1 MKRFKKITI
10 ILLAILPTIYSA
22 IAVFFILPDTVA
34 AHFGIDG
41 TPDRYGSKYEAF
53 LFPAIILVIAVL
65 YFLFRKIQ
73 QKSSTDENDRT
84 ARNLDILDT
93 VIMIVM
99 VLFNALCVF
108 FLTMMKNP
116 ATMKNKENMIFVI
129 ISCVM
134 GVLFILLGNILPK
147 TKPNSFIGVRL
158 SWSMDSDEHWYITN
172 RNCGIAMVLAGICTV
187 IAGLIVRNGTYI
199 IYMILSLILFL
210 TVATIYSY
218 VIIKRE
224 KKK

>member
-1 MKRFKKITI
+1 MKNFKKIIII
-10 ILLAILPTIYSA
+10 ILAVLPTIYSA

-41 TPDRYGSKYEAF
+41 TPDRYGSKYEAL
-53 LFPAIILVIAVL
+53 LFPAIILVIALL
-65 YFLFRKIQ
+65 YFLFRKFQ
-73 QKSSTDENDRT
+73 QKSSTDENERT

-93 VIMIVM
+93 VILIVM

-129 ISCVM
+129 ISCVI

-147 TKPNSFIGVRL
+147 TKPNSFIGVRM
-158 SWSMDSDEHWYITN
+158 SWCMDSDEHWYITN
-172 RNCGIAMVLAGICTV
+172 RNCGIAMVLSGICTV

-218 VIIKRE
+218 VIIK
-224 KKK
+224 KK

>member
-53 LFPAIILVIAVL
+53 LFPAIILVITLL
-65 YFLFRKIQ
+65 YFLYRKFQ
-73 QKSSTDENDRT
+73 EKSSKEHNDRT

-99 VLFNALCVF
+99 VLFNAMCVF
-108 FLTMMKNP
+108 LLTIMKHP
-116 ATMKNKENMIFVI
+116 GTMKNKENMIFVI
-129 ISCVM
+129 ISTVV

-147 TKPNSFIGVRL
+147 TKPNDFIGVRL
-158 SWSMDSDEHWYITN
+158 SWCTDSDEHWYITN

-224 KKK
+224 KK

>member
-1 MKRFKKITI
+1 MKNFKKIMII
-10 ILLAILPTIYSA
+10 ILAVLPTIYSA

-53 LFPAIILVIAVL
+53 LFPAIILVITLL
-65 YFLFRKIQ
+65 YFLYRKFQ
-73 QKSSTDENDRT
+73 EKSSKEDNDRT

-93 VIMIVM
+93 VILIVM

-108 FLTMMKNP
+108 LLTMMKNP
-116 ATMKNKENMIFVI
+116 ATIKNKENMIFVI
-129 ISCVM
+129 ISTVV

-147 TKPNSFIGVRL
+147 TKPNDFIGVRL
-158 SWSMDSDEHWYITN
+158 SWCTDSDEHWYITN
-172 RNCGIAMVLAGICTV
+172 RNCGIAMVLSGICTV

-199 IYMILSLILFL
+199 IYMILALILFL

-224 KKK
+224 KK

>member
-1 MKRFKKITI
+1 MKKFKRITI
-10 ILLAILPTIYSA
+10 MILAVLPMIYSA
-22 IAVFFILPDTVA
+22 VAVFFILPDTVA

-53 LFPAIILVIAVL
+53 LFPAIILVITLL
-65 YFLFRKIQ
+65 YFLYRKFQ
-73 QKSSTDENDRT
+73 EKSSKEDNDRT

-93 VIMIVM
+93 VILIVM

-108 FLTMMKNP
+108 LLTMMKRP

-129 ISCVM
+129 ISCVI

-147 TKPNSFIGVRL
+147 TKPNSFIGMRL
-158 SWSMDSDEHWYITN
+158 SWCMDSDEHWYIAN
-172 RNCGIAMVLAGICTV
+172 RNCGIAMVLSGICTV
-187 IAGLIVRNGTYI
+187 IAGLIVKNGTYV

-218 VIIKRE
+218 VIIK
-224 KKK
+224 KK

>member
-1 MKRFKKITI
+1 MKKFKRITI
-10 ILLAILPTIYSA
+10 MILAVLPMIYTA
-22 IAVFFILPDTVA
+22 VAVFFILPDTVA

-53 LFPAIILVIAVL
+53 LFPAIILVITLL
-65 YFLFRKIQ
+65 YFLYRKFQ
-73 QKSSTDENDRT
+73 EKSSKEDNDRT

-108 FLTMMKNP
+108 LLAVMKHP
-116 ATMKNKENMIFVI
+116 GMMKNKENMIFVI
-129 ISCVM
+129 ISTII

-158 SWSMDSDEHWYITN
+158 SWCMDSDEHWYIAN
-172 RNCGIAMVLAGICTV
+172 RNCGIAMVLSGICTV
-187 IAGLIVRNGTYI
+187 IAGLIVKNGTYV

-218 VIIKRE
+218 VIIK
-224 KKK
+224 KK

>member
-1 MKRFKKITI
+1 MKKFKRITI
-10 ILLAILPTIYSA
+10 MILAVLPMIYTA
-22 IAVFFILPDTVA
+22 VAVFFFLPDTVA

-53 LFPAIILVIAVL
+53 LFPAIILGITLL
-65 YFLFRKIQ
+65 YFLYRKFQ
-73 QKSSTDENDRT
+73 EKSSKEDNDRT

-93 VIMIVM
+93 VILIVM

-108 FLTMMKNP
+108 LLTVMKHP

-129 ISCVM
+129 ISCVI

-147 TKPNSFIGVRL
+147 TKPNSFIGIRL
-158 SWSMDSDEHWYITN
+158 SWCMDSDEHWYIAN
-172 RNCGIAMVLAGICTV
+172 RNCGIAMVLSGICTV

-218 VIIKRE
+218 VIIKG

>member
-53 LFPAIILVIAVL
+53 LFPAIILVITLL
-65 YFLFRKIQ
+65 YFLYRKFQ
-73 QKSSTDENDRT
+73 EKSSKEDNDRI
-84 ARNLDILDT
+84 ARNLDVLDT

-108 FLTMMKNP
+108 LLTIMKHP
-116 ATMKNKENMIFVI
+116 GTMKNKENMIFVI
-129 ISCVM
+129 ISTVV

-147 TKPNSFIGVRL
+147 TKPNDFIGVRL
-158 SWSMDSDEHWYITN
+158 SWCMDSDEHWYITN

-218 VIIKRE
+218 VIIK
-224 KKK
+224 KK

>member
-1 MKRFKKITI
+1 MKRFKKTTI

-53 LFPAIILVIAVL
+53 LFPAIILVIAL
-65 YFLFRKIQ
+65 FYFLFRKFQ
-73 QKSSTDENDRT
+73 EKSSKEDNDRT

-99 VLFNALCVF
+99 VLFNAMCVL

-116 ATMKNKENMIFVI
+116 TTMKNKENMIFVI
-129 ISCVM
+129 ISTVV

-147 TKPNSFIGVRL
+147 TKPNSFIGVRM
-158 SWSMDSDEHWYITN
+158 SWSMDSDEHWHITN

-224 KKK
+224 KK

>member
-53 LFPAIILVIAVL
+53 LFPAIILVITLL
-65 YFLFRKIQ
+65 YFLYRKFQ
-73 QKSSTDENDRT
+73 EKSSKEDNDRI
-84 ARNLDILDT
+84 ARNLDVLDT

-99 VLFNALCVF
+99 VLFNAMCVF
-108 FLTMMKNP
+108 LLTIMKHP
-116 ATMKNKENMIFVI
+116 GTMKNKENMIFVI
-129 ISCVM
+129 ISTVV

-147 TKPNSFIGVRL
+147 TKPNDFIGVRL
-158 SWSMDSDEHWYITN
+158 SWCMDSDEHWYITN

-210 TVATIYSY
+210 SVATIYSY
-218 VIIKRE
+218 VIIK
-224 KKK
+224 KK

>member
-1 MKRFKKITI
+1 MKKFKRITI
-10 ILLAILPTIYSA
+10 MILAVLPMIYTA

-53 LFPAIILVIAVL
+53 LFPAIILVITLL
-65 YFLFRKIQ
+65 YFLYRKFQ
-73 QKSSTDENDRT
+73 EKSSKEDNDRT

-93 VIMIVM
+93 VILIVM

-108 FLTMMKNP
+108 LLTMMKRP
-116 ATMKNKENMIFVI
+116 GMMKNKENMIFVI
-129 ISCVM
+129 ISCVI

-147 TKPNSFIGVRL
+147 TKPNSFIGIRL
-158 SWSMDSDEHWYITN
+158 SWCMDSDEHWYIAN
-172 RNCGIAMVLAGICTV
+172 RNCGIAMVLSGICTV
-187 IAGLIVRNGTYI
+187 IAGLIVKNGTYV

-218 VIIKRE
+218 VIIK
-224 KKK
+224 KK

>member
-1 MKRFKKITI
+1 MKKFKRITI
-10 ILLAILPTIYSA
+10 MILAVLPMIYTA
-22 IAVFFILPDTVA
+22 VAVFFILPDTVA

-53 LFPAIILVIAVL
+53 LFPAIILVITLL
-65 YFLFRKIQ
+65 YFLYRKFQ
-73 QKSSTDENDRT
+73 EKSSKEDNDRT

-108 FLTMMKNP
+108 LLTVMKHP
-116 ATMKNKENMIFVI
+116 GMMKNKENMIFVI
-129 ISCVM
+129 ISTII

-147 TKPNSFIGVRL
+147 TKPNSFIGIRL
-158 SWSMDSDEHWYITN
+158 SWCMDSDEHWYIAN
-172 RNCGIAMVLAGICTV
+172 RNCGIAMVLSGICTV
-187 IAGLIVRNGTYI
+187 IAGLIVRNGTYV

-218 VIIKRE
+218 VIIK
-224 KKK
+224 KK

>member
-1 MKRFKKITI
+1 MKQFKKIMII
-10 ILLAILPTIYSA
+10 ILAVLPMIYSA
-22 IAVFFILPDTVA
+22 IAVFFFLPDTIA

-53 LFPAIILVIAVL
+53 LFPAIILGIALV
-65 YFLFRKIQ
+65 YFLYRKFQ
-73 QKSSTDENDRT
+73 QRSSQEENDRT

-93 VIMIVM
+93 VILIVM

-108 FLTMMKNP
+108 LLTIMKHP

-129 ISCVM
+129 ISTVI

-158 SWSMDSDEHWYITN
+158 SWCMDSDEHWHITN

-187 IAGLIVRNGTYI
+187 IAGLIVRNGTYV
-199 IYMILSLILFL
+199 IYMILSLIIFL

-224 KKK
+224 KK

>member
-1 MKRFKKITI
+1 MKKFKRIMI
-10 ILLAILPTIYSA
+10 MILAVLPMIYSA
-22 IAVFFILPDTVA
+22 IAVFFFLPDTVA

-53 LFPAIILVIAVL
+53 LFPAIILGIALL
-65 YFLFRKIQ
+65 YFLYRKFQ
-73 QKSSTDENDRT
+73 QRSSTDENDRT

-93 VIMIVM
+93 VILIVM

-108 FLTMMKNP
+108 LLTIMKHP

-129 ISCVM
+129 ISTII

-158 SWSMDSDEHWYITN
+158 SWCMDSDEHWHITN
-172 RNCGIAMVLAGICTV
+172 RNCGIAMVLSGICTV
-187 IAGLIVRNGTYI
+187 IAGLIVKNGTYV

-218 VIIKRE
+218 VIIK
-224 KKK
+224 KK

>member
-1 MKRFKKITI
+1 MKKFKRIMI
-10 ILLAILPTIYSA
+10 MILAVLPMIYTA
-22 IAVFFILPDTVA
+22 VAVFFFLPDTVA

-53 LFPAIILVIAVL
+53 LFPAIILVITLL
-65 YFLFRKIQ
+65 YFLYRKFQ
-73 QKSSTDENDRT
+73 EKSSKEDNDRT

-108 FLTMMKNP
+108 LLAVMKHP
-116 ATMKNKENMIFVI
+116 GMMKNKENMIFVI
-129 ISCVM
+129 ISTII

-158 SWSMDSDEHWYITN
+158 SWCMDSDEHWYIAN
-172 RNCGIAMVLAGICTV
+172 RNCGIAMVLSGICTV
-187 IAGLIVRNGTYI
+187 IAGLIVKNGTYV

-218 VIIKRE
+218 VIIK
-224 KKK
+224 KK

>member
-1 MKRFKKITI
+1 MLT
-10 ILLAILPTIYSA
+10 
-22 IAVFFILPDTVA
+22 FFNA
-34 AHFGIDG
+34 
-41 TPDRYGSKYEAF
+41 SCNF
-53 LFPAIILVIAVL
+53 L
-65 YFLFRKIQ
+65 YRKFQ
-73 QKSSTDENDRT
+73 EKSSKEDNDRT

-93 VIMIVM
+93 VILIVM

-218 VIIKRE
+218 VIIK
-224 KKK
+224 KK

>member
-1 MKRFKKITI
+1 MKKFKRIMI
-10 ILLAILPTIYSA
+10 MILAVLPMIYTA
-22 IAVFFILPDTVA
+22 IAVFFFLPDTVA

-53 LFPAIILVIAVL
+53 LFPAIILGIAL
-65 YFLFRKIQ
+65 FYFLYRKFQ
-73 QKSSTDENDRT
+73 QRSSMEDNDRT
-84 ARNLDILDT
+84 ERNLDILDT
-93 VIMIVM
+93 VILIVM
-99 VLFNALCVF
+99 VLFNALCA
-108 FLTMMKNP
+108 FLLTIMKHP

-129 ISCVM
+129 ISTVI

-147 TKPNSFIGVRL
+147 TKPNSFVGVRL
-158 SWSMDSDEHWYITN
+158 SWCMDSDEHWYITN
-172 RNCGIAMVLAGICTV
+172 RNCGIAMVLSGICTV

-199 IYMILSLILFL
+199 IYMILSLIVFL

-218 VIIKRE
+218 VIIKG

>member
-1 MKRFKKITI
+1 MKKFKRITI
-10 ILLAILPTIYSA
+10 MILAVLPMIYTA
-22 IAVFFILPDTVA
+22 VAVFFILPDTVA

-53 LFPAIILVIAVL
+53 LFPAIILVITLL
-65 YFLFRKIQ
+65 YFLYRKFQ
-73 QKSSTDENDRT
+73 EKSSKEDNDRT

-108 FLTMMKNP
+108 LLTMMKRP
-116 ATMKNKENMIFVI
+116 GMMKNKENMIFVI

-158 SWSMDSDEHWYITN
+158 SWCMDSDEHWYIAN
-172 RNCGIAMVLAGICTV
+172 RNCGIAMVLSGICTV
-187 IAGLIVRNGTYI
+187 IAGLIVRNGTYV

-218 VIIKRE
+218 VIIK
-224 KKK
+224 KK

>member
-1 MKRFKKITI
+1 MKKFKRITI
-10 ILLAILPTIYSA
+10 MILAVLPMIYSA
-22 IAVFFILPDTVA
+22 VAVFFFLPDTVA

-53 LFPAIILVIAVL
+53 LFPAIILVITLL
-65 YFLFRKIQ
+65 YFLYRKFQ
-73 QKSSTDENDRT
+73 EKSSKEDNDRT

-93 VIMIVM
+93 VILIVM

-108 FLTMMKNP
+108 LLTVMKHP

-129 ISCVM
+129 ISTII

-158 SWSMDSDEHWYITN
+158 SWCMDSDEHWYIAN
-172 RNCGIAMVLAGICTV
+172 RNCGIAMVLSGICTV
-187 IAGLIVRNGTYI
+187 IAGLIVRNGTYV

-218 VIIKRE
+218 VIIK
-224 KKK
+224 KK

>member
-1 MKRFKKITI
+1 MKNFKKIMII
-10 ILLAILPTIYSA
+10 ILTVLPTIYSA

-53 LFPAIILVIAVL
+53 LFPAIILVITLL
-65 YFLFRKIQ
+65 YFLYRKFQ
-73 QKSSTDENDRT
+73 EKSSKEDNDRT

-93 VIMIVM
+93 VILIVM

-108 FLTMMKNP
+108 LLTIMKHP
-116 ATMKNKENMIFVI
+116 GTMKNKENMIFVI
-129 ISCVM
+129 ISTVV

-158 SWSMDSDEHWYITN
+158 SWCMDSDEHWYITN

-218 VIIKRE
+218 AIIK
-224 KKK
+224 KK

>member
-53 LFPAIILVIAVL
+53 LFPAIILVITLL
-65 YFLFRKIQ
+65 YFLYRKFQ
-73 QKSSTDENDRT
+73 EKTSKEDNDRT

-129 ISCVM
+129 ISTVM

-218 VIIKRE
+218 VIIK
-224 KKK
+224 KK

>member
-1 MKRFKKITI
+1 MKKFKRIMI
-10 ILLAILPTIYSA
+10 MILAVLPMIYTA
-22 IAVFFILPDTVA
+22 IAVFFFLPDTVA

-53 LFPAIILVIAVL
+53 LFPAIILGIAL
-65 YFLFRKIQ
+65 FYFLYRKFQ
-73 QKSSTDENDRT
+73 QRSSTDENDRT

-93 VIMIVM
+93 VILIVM
-99 VLFNALCVF
+99 VLFNALCA
-108 FLTMMKNP
+108 FLLTIMKHP
-116 ATMKNKENMIFVI
+116 ASMKNKENMIFII
-129 ISCVM
+129 ISTII

-158 SWSMDSDEHWYITN
+158 SWCMDSDEHWHITN
-172 RNCGIAMVLAGICTV
+172 RNCGIAMVLSGICTV
-187 IAGLIVRNGTYI
+187 IAGLIVKNGTYV

-218 VIIKRE
+218 VIIKG

>member
-1 MKRFKKITI
+1 MKKFKTI
-10 ILLAILPTIYSA
+10 IIAVLSVLPMIYTA
-22 IAVFFILPDTVA
+22 VAVFFFLPDTVA

-53 LFPAIILVIAVL
+53 LFPAIILGIAL
-65 YFLFRKIQ
+65 FYFFYRKFQ
-73 QKSSTDENDRT
+73 QRSSIEDNNRT

-93 VIMIVM
+93 VILIVM

-108 FLTMMKNP
+108 LLTIMKHP
-116 ATMKNKENMIFVI
+116 VTMKNKENMIFVI
-129 ISCVM
+129 ISTII

-147 TKPNSFIGVRL
+147 TKPNSFVGVRL
-158 SWSMDSDEHWYITN
+158 SWCMDSDEHWHITN
-172 RNCGIAMVLAGICTV
+172 RNCGIAMVLSGICTV

-199 IYMILSLILFL
+199 IYMILSLIVFL

-218 VIIKRE
+218 VIIKG

>member
-1 MKRFKKITI
+1 MKKFKGIMI
-10 ILLAILPTIYSA
+10 MILAVLPMIYTA

-41 TPDRYGSKYEAF
+41 TPDRYGSKFEAF
-53 LFPAIILVIAVL
+53 LFPAIILGIAVL
-65 YFLFRKIQ
+65 YFFYRKFQ
-73 QKSSTDENDRT
+73 QRSSTEDNDRT

-93 VIMIVM
+93 VILIVM

-108 FLTMMKNP
+108 LLTMMKHP

-129 ISCVM
+129 ISTVI

-147 TKPNSFIGVRL
+147 TKPNSFVGVRM
-158 SWSMDSDEHWYITN
+158 SWSTDSDEHWYITN
-172 RNCGIAMVLAGICTV
+172 RNCGIAMVLSGICTV
-187 IAGLIVRNGTYI
+187 IAGLIVKNGTYV
-199 IYMILSLILFL
+199 IYMILSLIVFL

-218 VIIKRE
+218 VIIKG

>member
-1 MKRFKKITI
+1 MKKFKRIMI
-10 ILLAILPTIYSA
+10 MILAVLPMIYTA
-22 IAVFFILPDTVA
+22 IAVFFFLPDTVA

-53 LFPAIILVIAVL
+53 LFPAIILGIAL
-65 YFLFRKIQ
+65 FYFLYRKFQ
-73 QKSSTDENDRT
+73 QRSSTDENDRT

-93 VIMIVM
+93 VILIVT

-108 FLTMMKNP
+108 LLTIMKHP

-129 ISCVM
+129 ISTII

-158 SWSMDSDEHWYITN
+158 SWCMDSDEHWHITN
-172 RNCGIAMVLAGICTV
+172 RNCGIAMVLSGICTV
-187 IAGLIVRNGTYI
+187 LAGLIVKNGTYV

-218 VIIKRE
+218 VIIK
-224 KKK
+224 KK

>member
-53 LFPAIILVIAVL
+53 LFPAIILVIALL
-65 YFLFRKIQ
+65 YFLFRKFQ
-73 QKSSTDENDRT
+73 QKSSTDENERT

-93 VIMIVM
+93 VILIVM

-108 FLTMMKNP
+108 LLTIMKHP
-116 ATMKNKENMIFVI
+116 GTMKNKENMIFVI
-129 ISCVM
+129 ISCVI

-218 VIIKRE
+218 VIIK
-224 KKK
+224 KK

>member
-1 MKRFKKITI
+1 MKNFKKIMII
-10 ILLAILPTIYSA
+10 ILTVLPTIYSA

-53 LFPAIILVIAVL
+53 LFPAIILVITLL
-65 YFLFRKIQ
+65 YFLYRKFQ
-73 QKSSTDENDRT
+73 EKSSKEDNDRT

-93 VIMIVM
+93 VILIVM

-108 FLTMMKNP
+108 LLEIEVEERGVQP
-116 ATMKNKENMIFVI
+116 EIPGIEINMND
-129 ISCVM
+129 M
-134 GVLFILLGNILPK
+134 LGNILPK

-158 SWSMDSDEHWYITN
+158 SWCMDSDEHWYITN

-218 VIIKRE
+218 VIIK
-224 KKK
+224 KK

>member
-1 MKRFKKITI
+1 MKKFKTI
-10 ILLAILPTIYSA
+10 IIAVLSVLPMIYTA
-22 IAVFFILPDTVA
+22 VAVFFFLPDTVA

-53 LFPAIILVIAVL
+53 LFPAIILGIALL
-65 YFLFRKIQ
+65 YFFYRKFQ
-73 QKSSTDENDRT
+73 QRSSIEDNDRT

-93 VIMIVM
+93 VILIVM

-108 FLTMMKNP
+108 LLTIMKHP
-116 ATMKNKENMIFVI
+116 VTMKNKENMIFVI
-129 ISCVM
+129 ISTII

-147 TKPNSFIGVRL
+147 TKPNSFVGVRL
-158 SWSMDSDEHWYITN
+158 SWCMDSDEHWYITN
-172 RNCGIAMVLAGICTV
+172 RNCGIAMVLSGICTV

-199 IYMILSLILFL
+199 IYMILSLIVFL

-218 VIIKRE
+218 VIIKG

>member
-1 MKRFKKITI
+1 MKKFKRITI
-10 ILLAILPTIYSA
+10 MILAVLPTIYSA

-53 LFPAIILVIAVL
+53 LFPAIILVITLL
-65 YFLFRKIQ
+65 YFLYRKFQ
-73 QKSSTDENDRT
+73 EKSSKEDNDRT

-93 VIMIVM
+93 VILIVM

-108 FLTMMKNP
+108 LLTMMKHP

-129 ISCVM
+129 ISTVI

-147 TKPNSFIGVRL
+147 TKPNSFVGVRL
-158 SWSMDSDEHWYITN
+158 SWCMDSDEHWYITN

-218 VIIKRE
+218 VIIK
-224 KKK
+224 KK

>member
-1 MKRFKKITI
+1 MKTFKRITI
-10 ILLAILPTIYSA
+10 MILAVLPMIYTA
-22 IAVFFILPDTVA
+22 IAVFFFLPDTVA

-53 LFPAIILVIAVL
+53 LFPAIILVIALL
-65 YFLFRKIQ
+65 YFLYRKFQ
-73 QKSSTDENDRT
+73 EKSSKEDNNRT

-93 VIMIVM
+93 VILIVM

-108 FLTMMKNP
+108 LLTVMKHP
-116 ATMKNKENMIFVI
+116 GMMKNKENMIFVI
-129 ISCVM
+129 ISCVI

-147 TKPNSFIGVRL
+147 TKPNSFIGIRL
-158 SWSMDSDEHWYITN
+158 SWCMDSDEHWYIAN
-172 RNCGIAMVLAGICTV
+172 RNCGIAMVLSGICTV
-187 IAGLIVRNGTYI
+187 IAGLIVKNGTYV

-218 VIIKRE
+218 VIIK
-224 KKK
+224 KK

>member
-1 MKRFKKITI
+1 MKKIKTI
-10 ILLAILPTIYSA
+10 IIAVLSVLPMIYTA
-22 IAVFFILPDTVA
+22 VAVFFFLPDTVA

-53 LFPAIILVIAVL
+53 LFPAIILGIAL
-65 YFLFRKIQ
+65 FYFFFRKFQ
-73 QKSSTDENDRT
+73 QRSSKEDNDRT

-93 VIMIVM
+93 VILIVM

-108 FLTMMKNP
+108 LLTIMKHP
-116 ATMKNKENMIFVI
+116 VTMKNKENMIFVI
-129 ISCVM
+129 ISTII

-147 TKPNSFIGVRL
+147 TKPNSFVGVRL
-158 SWSMDSDEHWYITN
+158 SWCMDSDEHWYITN
-172 RNCGIAMVLAGICTV
+172 RNCGIAMVLSGICTV

-199 IYMILSLILFL
+199 IYMILSLIVFL

-218 VIIKRE
+218 VIIKG

>member
-1 MKRFKKITI
+1 MKKFKSIMI
-10 ILLAILPTIYSA
+10 MILAVLPMIYTAIS
-22 IAVFFILPDTVA
+22 VFFILPDTVA

-53 LFPAIILVIAVL
+53 LLPAIILGTALL
-65 YFLFRKIQ
+65 YFLYRKSQ
-73 QKSSTDENDRT
+73 QKSSTEDNDRT

-93 VIMIVM
+93 VILIVM

-108 FLTMMKNP
+108 MLTIMNHP
-116 ATMKNKENMIFVI
+116 PTMKDKESMIFVI
-129 ISCVM
+129 ISTVM

-147 TKPNSFIGVRL
+147 TKPNSFVGVRM
-158 SWSMDSDEHWYITN
+158 SWCIDSDEHWYIAN
-172 RNCGIAMVLAGICTV
+172 RNCGIAMVLSGICTV
-187 IAGLIVRNGTYI
+187 IAGLIVRNGTYV
-199 IYMILSLILFL
+199 IYMILSLIIFL

-218 VIIKRE
+218 VIIKG

>member
-1 MKRFKKITI
+1 MKKFKTI
-10 ILLAILPTIYSA
+10 IIAVLSVLPMIYTA
-22 IAVFFILPDTVA
+22 VAVFFFLPDTVA

-53 LFPAIILVIAVL
+53 LFPAVILGIAL
-65 YFLFRKIQ
+65 FYFLYRKFQ
-73 QKSSTDENDRT
+73 QRSSKEDNDRT

-93 VIMIVM
+93 VILIVM
-99 VLFNALCVF
+99 VLFNAMCVF
-108 FLTMMKNP
+108 LLTIMKHP
-116 ATMKNKENMIFVI
+116 VTMKNKENMIFVI
-129 ISCVM
+129 ISTII

-147 TKPNSFIGVRL
+147 TKPNSFVGVRL
-158 SWSMDSDEHWYITN
+158 SWCMDSDEHWYITN
-172 RNCGIAMVLAGICTV
+172 RNCGIAMVLSGICTV

-199 IYMILSLILFL
+199 IYMILSLIVFL

-218 VIIKRE
+218 VIIKG

>member
-41 TPDRYGSKYEAF
+41 TPDRYGSKYEAL
-53 LFPAIILVIAVL
+53 LFPAIILVIALL
-65 YFLFRKIQ
+65 YFLFRKFQ
-73 QKSSTDENDRT
+73 QKSSTDENERT
-84 ARNLDILDT
+84 ARNLDILYT
-93 VIMIVM
+93 VILIVM

-108 FLTMMKNP
+108 LLTIMKHP
-116 ATMKNKENMIFVI
+116 GTMKNKENMIFVI
-129 ISCVM
+129 ISTVV

-147 TKPNSFIGVRL
+147 TKPNDFIGVRL
-158 SWSMDSDEHWYITN
+158 SWCMDSDEHWYITN

-218 VIIKRE
+218 VIIK
-224 KKK
+224 KK